1 MHVGIVTGGR
11 AQAAMGLET
20 AELRLLDAL
29 RAAPNGL
36 TLDVRVVG
44 GRSARR
50 HARRIEARWFPARPG
65 GRSRRAWR
73 QADLIHLAG
82 LTIPPPRRARFVA
95 TFHDLSPFHYPD
107 EGSLPP
113 WAHEIAERA
122 EMLVCPSAFTAGE
135 LERLLGVEPGRIA
148 VVANGPG
155 NDPST
160 SEPLSD
166 EELHALGLAR
176 PLVLRLGGYTLRK
189 NVSLLLDAWPEI
201 RLRTGATLAL
211 VGPAQA
217 VRAERL
223 AAAPSL
229 DGVAVLDYLPAT
241 MVTRLV
247 RTADAL
253 VSTSLY
259 EGFGLPPLEA
269 MSAGTPVVAVRTPF
283 VEEVCGDA
291 MLPVENDPAA
301 LADAVSRALGDDELR
316 ETLRHAG
323 LSRARAFSW
332 SESAHRLLA
341 VYRGLA

>member
-1 MHVGIVTGGR
+1 MRVAIVTSGR
-11 AQAAMGLET
+11 AEVAMGLET
-20 AELRLLDAL
+20 AELRLLEAL
-29 RAAPNGL
+29 RVQANGVRI
-36 TLDVRVVG
+36 DIRVVG

-50 HARRIEARWFPARPG
+50 HAGRINARWYPAPPG
-65 GRSRRAWR
+65 RKSRRAWR
-73 QADLIHLAG
+73 AAEVIHLAG

-95 TFHDLSPFHYPD
+95 TFHDLSPLHYPD

-113 WAHEIAERA
+113 WAQEIAERA
-122 EMLVCPSAFTAGE
+122 EMLICPSAFTAHE
-135 LERLLGVEPGRIA
+135 LERELGVERGRIA

-155 NDPST
+155 NDASME
-160 SEPLSD
+160 EPLSD
-166 EELHALGLAR
+166 EELRALGLAR

-217 VRAERL
+217 VRGERL

-229 DGVAVLDYLPAT
+229 DGVTVLDYLAASL
-241 MVTRLV
+241 VIRLV
-247 RTADAL
+247 RTADVL

-291 MLPVENDPAA
+291 ALLVENDAAA
-301 LADAVSRALGDDELR
+301 LADGVSSALADDKLGASLR
-316 ETLRHAG
+316 RAG
-323 LSRARAFSW
+323 LHRAHAFSW
-332 SESAHRLLA
+332 SESADRLLA
-341 VYRGLA
+341 VYRALA